1 MRNMARRSLVG
12 VVLLAL
18 VVTVWAPTAGADS
31 DPYLNPTPPTVAP
44 FEEER
49 DPGDP
54 PKDVTVLGTTQ
65 SRGALP
71 LTGGDVVGLV
81 ILGGGLA
88 GVGLVLRAGSRRRS
102 PASA

>member
-12 VVLLAL
+12 AVLLAL
-18 VVTVWAPTAGADS
+18 VVTIWAPMAAAED
-31 DPYLNPTPPTVAP
+31 DPYVNPTPPTVAP

-49 DPGDP
+49 DPP
-54 PKDVTVLGTTQ
+54 TTETVLGTTQ
-65 SRGALP
+65 SRGPLP
-71 LTGGDVVGLV
+71 LTGGDVIGLV

-102 PASA
+102 TASV